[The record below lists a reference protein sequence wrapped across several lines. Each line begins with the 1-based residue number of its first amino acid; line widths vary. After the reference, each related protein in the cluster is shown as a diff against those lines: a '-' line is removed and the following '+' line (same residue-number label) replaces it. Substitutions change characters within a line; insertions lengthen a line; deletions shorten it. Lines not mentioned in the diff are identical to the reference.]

1 MLTLFL
7 IHQTNTK
14 YRSTLSLFIYFSI
27 GLVLY
32 VQVSDYFIS
41 SASEL
46 SKETKVLLNRCL
58 LLCMIIGVC
67 ISLKLSKQKINFF
80 TSMPNWKERIV
91 FPHHT
96 LPTRTFFLFGLL
108 GSMTIFIPLFFKE
121 NIALSTT
128 FLMFALL
135 FSLINALLEELLWR
149 GVLLSSLKE
158 NISTPYAVVTTSIGF
173 GLLHLSIGIPF
184 VMSLLFSLGGLFYA
198 FVVLKTNSIYPA
210 IVFHFVINMGMV
222 LNEWII

>member
-1 MLTLFL
+1 MFV
-7 IHQTNTK
+7 
-14 YRSTLSLFIYFSI
+14 I
-27 GLVLY
+27 G
-32 VQVSDYFIS
+32 SDYFIS
-41 SASEL
+41 LEL

-67 ISLKLSKQKINFF
+67 ISLTLSKQKINFF
-80 TSMPNWKERIV
+80 TSMPNWRGRIA

-108 GSMTIFIPLFFKE
+108 GSFTIFLPLFFKE
-121 NIALSTT
+121 DVVIENN